1 MKHTRFLW
9 ALFVL
14 LMSTK
19 VYAVELTG
27 QIRGTVSDADG
38 LPVPGVVVNL
48 TAPELQG
55 GRSADTEGGGE
66 FRFIGL
72 PPGNYKVEAIKAGF
86 KTTVAEARL
95 SAGQTVTL
103 ALTVEL
109 AQAGDTMVVE
119 ATRPVVDVTRT
130 ETGITLSKELLAD
143 IPNSGRDYQSAMALA
158 PGVVGGGNANMH
170 GGYYTGNQYY
180 LDGVNTTDPATGTFS
195 LNMNFDAIEE
205 IQVITGGMDPEYGRS
220 MGGAVNVQTQS
231 GGDEFEGSV
240 QLLYSG
246 KNTQLYTPIE
256 GIDDPDSSD
265 YLSESVQTYLGGPII
280 QEKLWFATSVQLD
293 NYIYSQ
299 AVPDEVGRPEDDPL
313 KPRIWRSVY
322 VFGKLTWQPN
332 QQHKIWL
339 HAQADPTSI
348 QNSEQ
353 SPYTLSSG
361 ETWFRQGGWLA
372 SLGHLWMPGANTK
385 VETQIYA
392 SSSYIKV
399 TPMQWKD
406 CKSFDDQGVCTD
418 DGTWEGDSW
427 FAYDPDG
434 FSAGEYPYAYY
445 TTRNRYSL
453 NSAWTQLFNF
463 VGEHQ
468 TKVGVQA
475 EMLQSHTILPGLENG
490 LEYWTY
496 TGDSPADLDSY
507 VPYLLYKYETNQ
519 EALNVGN
526 LVSWYLQDVWHPIP
540 RLTLRGGVRFD
551 YSNLLDDTGASVF
564 KSFTAAPRVGAAF
577 DLTGDA
583 RTSLRAYY
591 GRFYDSGYLAVSDL
605 LAKKTGGY
613 SVYYWDDRANDW
625 STEAASSTSP
635 TFLQHTDL
643 KNPYSD
649 KFNFGIARNLG
660 DGWAIESVLVYESSH
675 NYWEDDEVNLIWN
688 DEGTDVIG
696 YRNGEA
702 ESLFRLRTPD
712 EVFSNYTSVEFS
724 ASKQFTE
731 NWGMIGS
738 YTWAHTSGL
747 DKGNDTSL
755 ATVTMDNPEQY
766 DESVGVLSYDRPHAL
781 KIAGSWQ
788 QPDLWSVGDK
798 TSFGVVTGWDFRF
811 YSGTPLRRLSF
822 NQWDQGWSNYYG
834 GDEDGRYRTPAS
846 SETSLKLGLSMSRGK
861 AEVELTAECF
871 NVFNDRTSNGFDT
884 TYTDENG
891 DIATDS
897 DGDALWMTPLSYND
911 PRYFQFGLRAEF

>member
-1 MKHTRFLW
+1 MKLFRSLL
-9 ALFVL
+9 ALFIL
-14 LMSTK
+14 LMSLP

-27 QIRGTVSDADG
+27 QIRGTVSDVDG

-55 GRSADTEGGGE
+55 GRSQDSGGGGE

-72 PPGNYKVEAIKAGF
+72 PPGNYRVEAIKAGF

-95 SAGQTVTL
+95 AAGQTVTL

-109 AQAGDTMVVE
+109 AQTGEAMIIE

-231 GGDEFEGSV
+231 GGNEFEGSA
-240 QLLYSG
+240 QLLYSSTG
-246 KNTQLYTPIE
+246 TQLYTPIE
-256 GIDDPDSSD
+256 GIDDPDASQ
-265 YLSESVQTYLGGPII
+265 YLSESLQTYLGGPII
-280 QEKLWFATSVQLD
+280 QDKLWFATSVQLD
-293 NYIYSQ
+293 NYITTLS
-299 AVPDEVGRPEDDPL
+299 VPEEVGRPEDDPIQ
-313 KPRIWRSVY
+313 PRIWRSVY

-332 QQHKIWL
+332 EQNKLWL

-353 SPYTLSSG
+353 DAYTLSSG
-361 ETWFRQGGWLA
+361 EEWFRQGGWLA
-372 SLGHLWMPGANTK
+372 SLGHMWMPTANTK

-392 SSSYIKV
+392 STSYIKV
-399 TPMQWKD
+399 TPIQWKD
-406 CKSFDDQGVCTD
+406 CSSFDDRGVCTEE
-418 DGTWEGDSW
+418 TWTGDSW
-427 FAYDPDG
+427 FAYDSDG
-434 FSAGEYPYAYY
+434 FNYGEYPYAYY

-453 NSAWTQLFNF
+453 NTSWTQLFDF
-463 VGEHQ
+463 LGEHQ

-475 EMLQSHTILPGLENG
+475 EMLRSYTVLPGLENG

-507 VPYLLYKYETNQ
+507 EPVIQYKYETDQ
-519 EALNVGN
+519 EALNIGQ
-526 LVSWYLQDVWHPIP
+526 LVSWYVQDVWHPVP
-540 RLTLRGGVRFD
+540 RLTIRGGVRFD
-551 YSNLLDDTGASVF
+551 YSNLLDDTGTSVF
-564 KSFTAAPRVGAAF
+564 KTFTAAPRVGVAY
-577 DLTGDA
+577 DLTGDG
-583 RTSLRAYY
+583 RTSLRGYY

-613 SVYYWDDRANDW
+613 SVYSWDDRKGDW
-625 STEAASSTSP
+625 SDTPSSSTSP

-643 KNPYSD
+643 LNPYSD
-649 KFNFGIARNLG
+649 KFNFGLARNLG
-660 DGWAIESVLVYESSH
+660 DGWALESVLVYEASH

-688 DEGTDVIG
+688 DEGTNVIG
-696 YRNGEA
+696 SRNGDS

-712 EVFSNYTSVEFS
+712 EVFTQYTSVEFTVV
-724 ASKQFTE
+724 KQFTE

-738 YTWAHTSGL
+738 YTWSHSYGL

-781 KIAGSWQ
+781 KLAGSWQ
-788 QPDLWSVGDK
+788 KPDMVTLGQKTSVGL
-798 TSFGVVTGWDFRF
+798 VTGWDYRF
-811 YSGTPLRRLSF
+811 YAGTPLRRLEF
-822 NQWDQGWSNYYG
+822 NQWDQGWTNYYG
-834 GDEDGRYRTPAS
+834 GDEDGRYRTPAYS
-846 SETSLKLGLSMSRGK
+846 NTSLKGGVSVTHGK
-861 AEVELTAECF
+861 ANVELTAECF

-884 TYTDENG
+884 TYTDQSGE
-891 DIATDS
+891 IATDS
-897 DGDALWMTPLSYND
+897 DGDALWMTPLSYNT